1 MNDYLK
7 GVADESS
14 ADRSFSDVK
23 SIANLAVKEASIR
36 NRLKEFADYH
46 I

>member
-7 GVADESS
+7 GVADESF
-14 ADRSFSDVK
+14 ADRSFSEVK
-23 SIANLAVKEASIR
+23 SVANFAVKEASIR
-36 NRLKEFADYH
+36 NRLKEFADFH